1 MGKQVV
7 KKRRATITPGTDEY
21 DIISEA
27 VGRWAKRKR
36 LDPSAKAD
44 KAYMA
49 PFVQRGVAES
59 TLRKH
64 LNGALSLKRKRRGP
78 PPLVDPSLARV
89 VADSLA
95 SADNGNK
102 GLSRAAA
109 IATIAGARGLN
120 KKQATDSWDKRVKR
134 DAVEAGTLK
143 DDLVSAAPA
152 TTLCLLL

>member
-1 MGKQVV
+1 M
-7 KKRRATITPGTDEY
+7 TPGTDEY

-44 KAYMA
+44 KVCMA
-49 PFVQRGVAES
+49 QFVQRGVAES
-59 TLRKH
+59 TLRKC
-64 LNGALSLKRKRRGP
+64 LNDTLSLDRKRRAP

-102 GLSRAAA
+102 GLSWAAA
-109 IATIAGARGLN
+109 IATLAGARGLN
-120 KKQATDSWDKRVKR
+120 PKQAMDSWDKRVKR

-143 DDLVSAAPA
+143 DDLVSAAPV